1 MSHFCTMFDNIS
13 QAIPKLTK
21 WIEVKSLYL
30 KYIKYIFIKFKIY
43 ELSNILTVIGNKEV
57 ENEESNSSINV
68 ITIDI
73 FIKLVYYV
81 PASQTKITVI
91 QVHILFF
98 FLEL

>member
-1 MSHFCTMFDNIS
+1 MIIFLRLFL
-13 QAIPKLTK
+13 KK
-21 WIEVKSLYL
+21 RIEVKTLYL

-57 ENEESNSSINV
+57 ESEESNSYINV

-91 QVHILFF
+91 LVHILFF
-98 FLEL
+98 FFEL

>member
-1 MSHFCTMFDNIS
+1 MNYRI
-13 QAIPKLTK
+13 L
-21 WIEVKSLYL
+21 
-30 KYIKYIFIKFKIY
+30 
-43 ELSNILTVIGNKEV
+43 LTVIGNKEV

-73 FIKLVYYV
+73 FIELIYYV